1 MNSPFRITSRLD
13 VRHRS
18 ALEELLFFNA
28 RQDQLRHRIVETID
42 RYGMPEVFERDGSL
56 RIRLAGAEQAQ
67 SLFAVAAEG
76 EAPIGLALFVRE
88 AEERFVIVHIGVAPA
103 WSADG
108 PQAHAHLFFHLLQA
122 IRAAARRTRGV
133 RYVDLFYGA
142 GRMRHIPV

>member
-13 VRHRS
+13 VGQRA
-18 ALEELLFFNA
+18 ALEQLLFFNA

-42 RYGMPEVFERDGSL
+42 RYGMPEVVEREGTL
-56 RIRLAGAEQAQ
+56 RIRLARAEEVQ
-67 SLFAVAAEG
+67 SLFALAEAG
-76 EAPIGLALFVRE
+76 EPVGLALFVRE
-88 AEERFVIVHIGVAPA
+88 TEDRFVIVHIGVAPPYA
-103 WSADG
+103 ADG
-108 PQAHAHLFFHLLQA
+108 PHAHAHLFFHLLQA

>member
-13 VRHRS
+13 VGQRA
-18 ALEELLFFNA
+18 ALEQLLFFNA

-42 RYGMPEVFERDGSL
+42 RYGMPEVVEREGTL
-56 RIRLAGAEQAQ
+56 RIRLARAEEVQ
-67 SLFAVAAEG
+67 SLFALAEAG
-76 EAPIGLALFVRE
+76 EPVGLALFVRE
-88 AEERFVIVHIGVAPA
+88 TEDRFVIVHIGVAPA
-103 WSADG
+103 YAADG
-108 PQAHAHLFFHLLQA
+108 PHAHAHLFFHLLQA

>member
-1 MNSPFRITSRLD
+1 MNQPFRITSRLP
-13 VRHRS
+13 VQHRP

-42 RYGMPEVFERDGSL
+42 RYGMPEVVERDGTL
-56 RIRLAGAEQAQ
+56 RVRLAGAEQVQ
-67 SLFAVAAEG
+67 SLFAVDAAE
-76 EAPIGLALFVRE
+76 APLGLALFVRE
-88 AEERFVIVHIGVAPA
+88 DEERFVIVHIGVAPA

-108 PQAHAHLFFHLLQA
+108 PNAHTHLFFHLLQA